1 MTSWTDIKSRWSSTW
16 TSLHE
21 RAKASYDAAIRTNP
35 SAYRDRVVAFV
46 SLLTESR
53 ANLDR
58 IKAHLAT
65 VDDPELQAKAQE
77 LESRYATLAAGVYA
91 DAKPADT
98 VGVAPLVVGGV
109 VVAGVLISVA
119 GIAWAVAAYQYA
131 VNLRE
136 HTGLLEKELAA
147 RVEASRSGRALP
159 PSSIPPQPN
168 PVEEAR
174 SMGVWLLGGL
184 TLAAAAVAV
193 PILMKRAG

>member
-1 MTSWTDIKSRWSSTW
+1 MMSWTDIKSTWSSTW
-16 TSLHE
+16 TGLHE
-21 RAKASYDAAIRTNP
+21 RAKSTYEAAIRTNP
-35 SAYRDRVVAFV
+35 SAYRDKVVAFV

-53 ANLDR
+53 ASLDR

-65 VDDPELQAKAQE
+65 VNDPELLAKAQA
-77 LESRYATLAAGVYA
+77 LESRYATLASGVYA
-91 DAKPADT
+91 DAKPADI

-119 GIAWAVAAYQYA
+119 GVAWAVAAYQYA

-136 HTGLLEKELAA
+136 NTGLLEKELAA
-147 RVEASRSGRALP
+147 RVEASRTGRTLA

-168 PVEEAR
+168 PIGDAR
-174 SMGVWLLGGL
+174 NMGVVLLGGL
-184 TLAAAAVAV
+184 ALAAAAVAV